1 MIQLKTDLNQQM
13 NFTSSVAQAIDDTT
27 PKQAVEQLMESTRQQ
42 HNKINE
48 IEMRFNQRIDEIET
62 KILQFQQS
70 REESSKKADE
80 IIVDTI
86 ESSIQSL
93 REKLNIISADKT
105 GMADCALESAGA
117 EIVSGKLELKTNQDK
132 VFF

>member
-1 MIQLKTDLNQQM
+1 M

-27 PKQAVEQLMESTRQQ
+27 PKQAVEQLMDSTRQQ

-62 KILQFQQS
+62 KIKQFQQS

-105 GMADCALESAGA
+105 GMADFALESAGA
-117 EIVSGKLELKTNQDK
+117 EIVSGNLK
-132 VFF
+132 F

>member
-1 MIQLKTDLNQQM
+1 MIQLKTDLNRQM

-42 HNKINE
+42 HNKIKE
-48 IEMRFNQRIDEIET
+48 IETRFNQQIE
-62 KILQFQQS
+62 KIEAKIEDFQRT

-93 REKLNIISADKT
+93 RHKLNIISADKT
-105 GMADCALESAGA
+105 GMADFALESAGA
-117 EIVSGKLELKTNQDK
+117 EIVSGKI
-132 VFF
+132 